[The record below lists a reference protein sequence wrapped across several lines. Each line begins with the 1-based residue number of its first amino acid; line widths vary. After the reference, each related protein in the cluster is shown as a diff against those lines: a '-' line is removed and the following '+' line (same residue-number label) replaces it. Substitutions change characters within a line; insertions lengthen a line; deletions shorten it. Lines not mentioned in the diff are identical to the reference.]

1 MARFLG
7 VLAVFL
13 IAHIIPALPA
23 IRRTLQARLGE
34 GGFIG
39 AYSLLSLL
47 LFAWLIREALNA
59 PYIPLWFAGP
69 WSFWLAI
76 LLVPL
81 ALFLLGMG
89 VLAPNPLSIAF
100 VTRPYDPAAPG
111 SVAITRHPT
120 LWGLGLW
127 GLAHVPANGHLVGLI
142 LFGGLGIFALIGM
155 GVVEDRRRATLGET
169 QWRTLAGATSLLPFV
184 AILRGRARWPTDTV
198 SLVGGTI
205 GLLLAVLLLAGGHL
219 WLFGRDPLG
228 FL

>member
-13 IAHIIPALPA
+13 IVHVIPALPA
-23 IRRTLQARLGE
+23 IRRSLQVRLGE

-39 AYSLLSLL
+39 VYSLLSLL
-47 LFAWLIREALNA
+47 LFAWLIAEALNA

-89 VLAPNPLSIAF
+89 ALAPNPLSIAF

-111 SVAITRHPT
+111 SVAITRHPI

-127 GLAHVPANGHLVGLI
+127 GLAHVPANGHLVGLT

-155 GVVEDRRRATLGET
+155 GVVEDRRRLVLPDDARPGRVSGYLRVYDEFREDVLPPDDVFLGE
-169 QWRTLAGATSLLPFV
+169 WNV
-184 AILRGRARWPTDTV
+184 AP
-198 SLVGGTI
+198 
-205 GLLLAVLLLAGGHL
+205 
-219 WLFGRDPLG
+219 
-228 FL
+228 